1 MIRPWSKVYGRA
13 VLLLASV
20 LFTLIGLR
28 NVFAPLEEASA
39 HAISLGA
46 PEAVTIMR
54 AMGSVFVGIAA
65 VLVVSSLSSDAGRLA
80 GLRLLMVVM
89 TSLTL
94 VRMYGLI
101 ADGNAPFTRRVLVPE
116 IVLVLISTSAYL
128 LERRRR
134 SAMGPA
140 DVADNHAGS
149 EKFA

>member
-1 MIRPWSKVYGRA
+1 MIRPWSKIYGRA

-65 VLVVSSLSSDAGRLA
+65 VLVTSSFSSDAGRLA
-80 GLRLLMVVM
+80 GLRLLMVVVV
-89 TSLTL
+89 SLTV
-94 VRMYGLI
+94 VRVFGLI
-101 ADGNAPFTRRVLVPE
+101 ADGPAPFTRRVLVPE
-116 IVLVLISTSAYL
+116 IVLVLISTSAYA
-128 LERRRR
+128 LERRRQ
-134 SAMGPA
+134 SATGPA
-140 DVADNHAGS
+140 DGADKRARS